1 MPKPVEIE
9 FLMRDKLSGGLDA
22 AGKSA
27 EALGDRVSG
36 FRKASRSASRRNANR
51 YATSNNA

>member
-27 EALGDRVSG
+27 EALGDRVERVSQ
-36 FRKASRSASRRNANR
+36 SITETSRRSANR